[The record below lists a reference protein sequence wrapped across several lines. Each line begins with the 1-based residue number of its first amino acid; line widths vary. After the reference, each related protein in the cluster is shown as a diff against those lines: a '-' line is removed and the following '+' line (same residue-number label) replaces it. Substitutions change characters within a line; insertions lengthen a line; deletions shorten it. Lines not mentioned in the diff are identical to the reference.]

1 LAATVNPN
9 RKQALYPAHI
19 LDSLPPLMRGALPLG
34 CGLKPRSIPQAGAFP
49 LAASVGGIAQQRGT
63 IRAFTRLF
71 STPTRRLPVPNT
83 LQIPLERNRDVQRRW
98 QRMLQRTAA
107 PRSIPTVGLTVGL
120 KYSRTRVRFD
130 VPLNGS
136 SIKPKS

>member
-1 LAATVNPN
+1 MPN
-9 RKQALYPAHI
+9 A
-19 LDSLPPLMRGALPLG
+19 
-34 CGLKPRSIPQAGAFP
+34 
-49 LAASVGGIAQQRGT
+49 
-63 IRAFTRLF
+63 
-71 STPTRRLPVPNT
+71 

-98 QRMLQRTAA
+98 QQMLQRTAA
-107 PRSIPTVGLTVGL
+107 PRSIPPVGL